1 MKNNLEITEPETK
14 QSPWDSDLKVIS
26 RVLVQVPMKLLLVC
40 NNIAER
46 VDENEFSI
54 VTDIVDRTIDCVCLS
69 DDYYIPK
76 QSVTPGS
83 IDYLNDEYH
92 HSVVIHRHPDDHN
105 TFSSTDKAYINQNFE
120 LSLLYTKKDN
130 FINGVYNLKLEDA
143 IVPIPVK
150 VQVIDGLSDIDIT
163 NIDTKR
169 NELFPLSKIE
179 RQFEPDETSI
189 CTAEDILTELRDL
202 SNRLDMME
210 SFYYR

>member
-1 MKNNLEITEPETK
+1 MKNNLEITEPESK

-54 VTDIVDRTIDCVCLS
+54 VTDIVGKTIDCVCLS

-105 TFSSTDKAYINQNFE
+105 SFSSTDKAYINQNFE

-130 FINGVYNLKLEDA
+130 FVNGVYNLKLEDA
-143 IVPIPVK
+143 IVPIPVN

-163 NIDTKR
+163 NIETKR
-169 NELFPLSKIE
+169 NELFPLSSYE
-179 RQFEPDETSI
+179 RQFEPDAGNLF
-189 CTAEDILTELRDL
+189 TAEDIFAELRDL
-202 SNRLDMME
+202 SNRIEMIE
-210 SFYYR
+210 NFYYR

>member
-1 MKNNLEITEPETK
+1 MKNEFQMTEPEAK
-14 QSPWDSDLKVIS
+14 QDPWDSELKVVS

-54 VTDIVDRTIDCVCLS
+54 VTDILERSIDCVCLS

-83 IDYLNDEYH
+83 IDYLPDEYH

-120 LSLLYTKKDN
+120 LSLLYTQKDK
-130 FINGVYNLKLEDA
+130 FVNGVYNLKLEDA

-163 NIDTKR
+163 KIETKR
-169 NELFPLSKIE
+169 NELFPLPRYE
-179 RQFEPDETSI
+179 RQTEPDADNLI
-189 CTAEDILTELRDL
+189 TAEDILTELRDL
-202 SNRLDMME
+202 SNRIDMME
-210 SFYYR
+210 SFFYR